1 MKQMKKA
8 ISIILSLVMVLSLG
22 VVAFAA
28 EDDFRPSVDSK
39 DHPVVVPQDYNGV
52 SFDALILDENN
63 EVIEG
68 IHIVTEKTPD
78 GEIIVTAYSEKEIA
92 DERVNVVYFQTS
104 YEEILDARSLKELN
118 ELIPV
123 GMIVRDFFDI
133 TLVGAFKDIFNEG
146 KKLQIKFD
154 IAAEL
159 KEKLMVLTRCSD
171 ESGWEFVESV
181 TINPDG
187 TVTVIFDKL
196 CPVIFLTEDTGTV
209 QSPATSD
216 FASTALWSLAI
227 IFGIGSVCMVLAS
240 KKRARAK

>member
-1 MKQMKKA
+1 MKKA
-8 ISIILSLVMVLSLG
+8 ISLILSLIMVFGLS
-22 VVAFAA
+22 VSAFAA

-39 DHPVVVPQDYNGV
+39 DHPVIVPQDFNGI

-68 IHIVTEKTPD
+68 IHIVTERRPD
-78 GEIIVTAYSEKEIA
+78 GDIIITAYSEIEVA
-92 DERVNVVYFQTS
+92 DERVNVVYMQTS
-104 YEEILDARSLKELN
+104 YKEILSARSLKELN
-118 ELIPV
+118 ELIPL

-133 TLVGAFKDIFNEG
+133 TLVGTYKDIFKEG

-154 IAAEL
+154 IGAQL

-187 TVTVIFDKL
+187 TVTVIFDRL
-196 CPVIFLTEDTGTV
+196 CPVIFLTEDTGAV

-216 FASTALWSLAI
+216 FTTTALWSLAI
-227 IFGIGSVCMVLAS
+227 IFGIGSICMIAVS

>member
-1 MKQMKKA
+1 MKKA
-8 ISIILSLVMVLSLG
+8 ISLVLAIFMMFGICVS
-22 VVAFAA
+22 AFAA
-28 EDDFRPSVDSK
+28 DDDFRPSVDSK
-39 DHPVVVPQDYNGV
+39 DHPVVVPQLFGGI

-68 IHIVTEKTPD
+68 IHIVTEETED
-78 GEIIVTAYSEKEIA
+78 GQIIITAYSEIETA
-92 DERVNVVYFQTS
+92 DGRVEVVYFQTS
-104 YEEILDARSLKELN
+104 YEEILDARSLQELN

-133 TLVGAFKDIFNEG
+133 TLVGAYKDIFKDG

-154 IAAEL
+154 LGAEL
-159 KEKLMVLTRCSD
+159 KDKIMALTRCSD

-196 CPVIFLTEDTGTV
+196 CPVIFLTEQSDLIT
-209 QSPATSD
+209 SPATSD
-216 FASTALWSLAI
+216 YSIVALWSLAA
-227 IFGIGSVCMVLAS
+227 IFGIGSVCMLVAS
-240 KKRARAK
+240 KKRAKAE

>member
-1 MKQMKKA
+1 MKKA
-8 ISIILSLVMVLSLG
+8 ISLILSLVMVFSLG
-22 VVAFAA
+22 VVGFAA
-28 EDDFRPSVDSK
+28 EADFRPSVDSK
-39 DHPVVVPQDYNGV
+39 DYPPIVPQDYNGI

-68 IHIVTEKTPD
+68 IHIVTEERPD
-78 GEIIVTAYSEKEIA
+78 GEIIVTAYSEKDIA
-92 DERVNVVYFQTS
+92 DERVNVVYFEAS
-104 YEEILDARSLKELN
+104 YQEILDARSLQELN

-133 TLVGAFKDIFNEG
+133 TLVGSYENIFKEG
-146 KKLQIKFD
+146 KKLQIRFD
-154 IAAEL
+154 IGAEL

-171 ESGWEFVESV
+171 ETGWEFVESV

-187 TVTVIFDKL
+187 TVTVVFDRL
-196 CPVIFLTEDTGTV
+196 CPVIFLTEDTGKV

-216 FASTALWSLAI
+216 FAATALWGLAI
-227 IFGIGSVCMVLAS
+227 IFGIGSICMIAAS

>member
-1 MKQMKKA
+1 MKKA
-8 ISIILSLVMVLSLG
+8 ISLILSLVMVFGLS
-22 VVAFAA
+22 VSAFAA

-39 DHPVVVPQDYNGV
+39 DHPVIVPQDFNGI

-68 IHIVTEKTPD
+68 IHIVTERRPD
-78 GEIIVTAYSEKEIA
+78 GEIIITAYSEIEVA
-92 DERVNVVYFQTS
+92 DERVNVVYMQTS
-104 YEEILDARSLKELN
+104 YKEILSARSLKELN
-118 ELIPV
+118 DLIPL

-133 TLVGAFKDIFNEG
+133 TLVGAYKDIFKDG

-154 IAAEL
+154 IGAQL

-187 TVTVIFDKL
+187 TITVIFDKL
-196 CPVIFLTEDTGTV
+196 CPIIFLTEDTGAV

-227 IFGIGSVCMVLAS
+227 IFGIGSICMIVAS

>member
-1 MKQMKKA
+1 MKKA
-8 ISIILSLVMVLSLG
+8 FSLILSIIMVLSIG
-22 VVAFAA
+22 AVAFAA
-28 EDDFRPSVDSK
+28 EGDFRPSVDSK
-39 DHPVVVPQDYNGV
+39 DHPPIVPQDYNGV
-52 SFDALILDENN
+52 LFDALILDENN

-68 IHIVTEKTPD
+68 IHIVTERNPD
-78 GEIIVTAYSEKEIA
+78 GQIIVTAYSEIEVA
-92 DERVNVVYFQTS
+92 DERVNVVYMQSS
-104 YEEILDARSLKELN
+104 YEEILSARSLKELN
-118 ELIPV
+118 ELIPI

-133 TLVGAFKDIFNEG
+133 TLVGAFEDIFKEG

-154 IAAEL
+154 IGAQL

-171 ESGWEFVESV
+171 ETGWEFIESV

-187 TVTVIFDKL
+187 TVNVIFDRL
-196 CPVIFLTEDTGTV
+196 CPVIFLTEDTGAV

-227 IFGIGSVCMVLAS
+227 IFGLGSVCMIIASS

>member
-1 MKQMKKA
+1 MKKA
-8 ISIILSLVMVLSLG
+8 LSLILSIIMVFSISA
-22 VVAFAA
+22 VAFAA

-39 DHPVVVPQDYNGV
+39 DHPVIVPQDFNGV

-63 EVIEG
+63 EVVEG
-68 IHIVTEKTPD
+68 IHIVTEKKSD
-78 GEIIVTAYSEKEIA
+78 GQIIVTAYSEIEVA
-92 DERVNVVYFQTS
+92 DERVNVVYMQAS
-104 YEEILDARSLKELN
+104 YEEILSARSLKELN
-118 ELIPV
+118 DLIPL

-133 TLVGAFKDIFNEG
+133 TLVGAFKDIFKEG

-154 IAAEL
+154 IGAQL

-187 TVTVIFDKL
+187 TVTVIFDRL
-196 CPVIFLTEDTGTV
+196 CPIIFLTEDTGAV

-216 FASTALWSLAI
+216 FLSTALWSLAI
-227 IFGIGSVCMVLAS
+227 IFGFGSVCMIIAS

>member
-1 MKQMKKA
+1 MKKA
-8 ISIILSLVMVLSLG
+8 ISLILSIVMVLSLG

-39 DHPVVVPQDYNGV
+39 DHPVIVPQDFNGI
-52 SFDALILDENN
+52 SFDALILGDNN

-68 IHIVTEKTPD
+68 IHIVTEKRPD
-78 GEIIVTAYSEKEIA
+78 GEIIVTAYSEKDVA
-92 DERVNVVYFQTS
+92 DDRVDVVYFEAS
-104 YEEILDARSLKELN
+104 YKDILSARSLKELN
-118 ELIPV
+118 ELIPL

-133 TLVGAFKDIFNEG
+133 TLVGTYKDIFKEG
-146 KKLQIKFD
+146 KKLQIRFD
-154 IAAEL
+154 IGAQL

-187 TVTVIFDKL
+187 TVTVIFDRL
-196 CPVIFLTEDTGTV
+196 CPVLFLTEDTGAV

-216 FASTALWSLAI
+216 FASTTLWSLAI
-227 IFGIGSVCMVLAS
+227 IFGLGSICMAVAS

>member
-1 MKQMKKA
+1 MKKA
-8 ISIILSLVMVLSLG
+8 ISLILSIVMVLSLG

-39 DHPVVVPQDYNGV
+39 DHPVIVPQDFNGI
-52 SFDALILDENN
+52 SFDALILGDNN

-68 IHIVTEKTPD
+68 IHIVTEKRPD
-78 GEIIVTAYSEKEIA
+78 GEIIVTAYSEKDVA
-92 DERVNVVYFQTS
+92 DDRVDVVYFEAS
-104 YEEILDARSLKELN
+104 YKEILSARSLKELN
-118 ELIPV
+118 ELIPL

-133 TLVGAFKDIFNEG
+133 TLVGTYKDIFKEG
-146 KKLQIKFD
+146 KKLQIRFD
-154 IAAEL
+154 IGAQL

-171 ESGWEFVESV
+171 ETGWEFVESV

-187 TVTVIFDKL
+187 TVTVVFDRL
-196 CPVIFLTEDTGTV
+196 CPVIFLTEDTGAV

-227 IFGIGSVCMVLAS
+227 IFGLGSICMAVAS

>member
-1 MKQMKKA
+1 MKKA
-8 ISIILSLVMVLSLG
+8 LSLILSIIMVFSISA
-22 VVAFAA
+22 VAFAA

-39 DHPVVVPQDYNGV
+39 DHPVIVPQDFNGV
-52 SFDALILDENN
+52 SFDALILGENN

-68 IHIVTEKTPD
+68 IHIVTEKKPD
-78 GEIIVTAYSEKEIA
+78 GQIIVTAYSEIEVA
-92 DERVNVVYFQTS
+92 DERVNVVYMQASF
-104 YEEILDARSLKELN
+104 EEILSARSLKELN
-118 ELIPV
+118 ELIPL

-133 TLVGAFKDIFNEG
+133 TLVGAFKDIFKEG

-154 IAAEL
+154 IDAQL

-187 TVTVIFDKL
+187 TVTVIFDRL
-196 CPVIFLTEDTGTV
+196 CPIIFLTEDTGAV

-216 FASTALWSLAI
+216 FASTTLWSLAI
-227 IFGIGSVCMVLAS
+227 IFGLGSVCMIIAS

>member
-1 MKQMKKA
+1 MKKA
-8 ISIILSLVMVLSLG
+8 ISLILSLVMVLSFS

-39 DHPVVVPQDYNGV
+39 DHPVIVPQDFNGI
-52 SFDALILDENN
+52 SFDALILGENN

-68 IHIVTEKTPD
+68 VHIVTERRPD
-78 GEIIVTAYSEKEIA
+78 GEIIVTAYSEKDVA
-92 DERVNVVYFQTS
+92 DDRVDVVYFEAS
-104 YEEILDARSLKELN
+104 YQELLDTRSLAELN
-118 ELIPV
+118 ELIPL

-133 TLVGAFKDIFNEG
+133 TLVGTYKDIFKEG
-146 KKLQIKFD
+146 KKLQIRFD
-154 IAAEL
+154 IGAEL

-171 ESGWEFVESV
+171 ESGWEFVESI

-187 TVTVIFDKL
+187 TVTVVFDRL
-196 CPVIFLTEDTGTV
+196 CPVIFLTEDIGAV

-227 IFGIGSVCMVLAS
+227 IFGIGSICMVVAS
-240 KKRARAK
+240 KKRARVK